1 MRQKSYGGIPMGLI
15 RRAMIVAILG
25 SIFLGIAAMDALV
38 STELPQFKSG
48 VSTEL
53 ITPVNFNVNGD
64 DYAIGLNAA
73 SSCGK
78 ILSYDWSKNQPPG
91 YTLPQTVTCSL
102 RYKNCGNGQTT
113 FKATYIVTNMKTS
126 KYYEVSKTQITPPGR
141 EDSFGYGK
149 GNSLQ
154 IRLPANAPKGWYKA
168 ELWLRDTN
176 RVLDIKSGGNQF
188 IVK

>member
-1 MRQKSYGGIPMGLI
+1 MGLI

-25 SIFLGIAAMDALV
+25 LIFLGSAGA
-38 STELPQFKSG
+38 
-48 VSTEL
+48 STEL

-73 SSCGK
+73 SSCGT

-102 RYKNCGNGQTT
+102 RYKNCANAQTKFMANYVVINVIT
-113 FKATYIVTNMKTS
+113 LKIYQI
-126 KYYEVSKTQITPPGR
+126 SKTQITLPGR
-141 EDSFGYGK
+141 VDSFGYGK

-154 IRLPANAPKGWYKA
+154 IRLPADAPKGWYDAMLFLIDSNTNKKLDQKV
-168 ELWLRDTN
+168 ELR
-176 RVLDIKSGGNQF
+176 RF